1 MEELAID
8 DGRVKQEHEFHT
20 TIRFNINKHV
30 AKFIAY
36 VITTNGWKKKAANRW
51 FEKINRNEIFL
62 HAVEKEML
70 MKWTAGLTNN
80 EKLVTFLQ
88 SIYEKEARLHP
99 LSIQYLSVNGSFVL
113 PKAIF
118 IPPSQVVLLVAEY
131 DADMTIQELIRRLVT
146 SGKIKEQERRI
157 RYAENLLVV
166 VVNQRRAMHMTK
178 ILFELGRNVVANSL
192 GAIEDTEKVLVSRT
206 LPPMLKCHLCNFK
219 TESLII
225 LEAHKE
231 IPHYVR
237 HRYRCSYCIQFFV
250 NFHGIRNHFLRK
262 HHVIARSDYQ
272 NTYTM
277 FATKKQ
283 ASCAV
288 SEIIRNTE
296 IDCDLSHQKSEHC
309 ISRKQVNQEENGF
322 IRKGSA
328 QRWIQ
333 EDFSTEDFISRSI
346 DHIFT
351 FYRDVFRIQYMME
364 G

>member
-1 MEELAID
+1 
-8 DGRVKQEHEFHT
+8 
-20 TIRFNINKHV
+20 
-30 AKFIAY
+30 
-36 VITTNGWKKKAANRW
+36 
-51 FEKINRNEIFL
+51 
-62 HAVEKEML
+62 
-70 MKWTAGLTNN
+70 
-80 EKLVTFLQ
+80 KLVTFLQ

-272 NTYTM
+272 NTLECSSCATVCSNEFILKKHRKLCCFAKTGYTM

-333 EDFSTEDFISRSI
+333 EDFSTEDFVK
-346 DHIFT
+346 F
-351 FYRDVFRIQYMME
+351 
-364 G
+364 